1 MVPGAYYVFADAMRE
16 FLLRITE
23 ELLVAEK
30 VQDEKAQI
38 SITCTVIKVFH

>member
-1 MVPGAYYVFADAMRE
+1 MVPGAHYVFADAMRE